1 MKINLLENIQK
12 KYDKIFCQLKNL
24 LYFCTRFREGSD
36 AHKKE
41 EKNIL
46 KNIWWNEK
54 KVVPLHPQKRR
65 GDFQEA

>member
-1 MKINLLENIQK
+1 LIFIILTINYLKNNSKIFVET
-12 KYDKIFCQLKNL
+12 FCQLKNL
-24 LYFCTRFREGSD
+24 LYFCTRFRQGSD

-54 KVVPLHPQKRR
+54 KVVPLHPQKR
-65 GDFQEA
+65 